1 MLLQKFSS
9 PQVMI
14 PNKKFTQTVPGESF
28 SRYEFRETFT
38 TEEVEIPE
46 SAQREAKLLFH
57 HEMINFMEVH
67 QIFASLVMN
76 FYQTSS
82 KYPPVLR
89 PTKTERGTKNINTHF
104 KYK

>member
-1 MLLQKFSS
+1 MK
-9 PQVMI
+9 
-14 PNKKFTQTVPGESF
+14 SF
-28 SRYEFRETFT
+28 SRYEFRVTFR

-57 HEMINFMEVH
+57 HEMINFMEAH
-67 QIFASLVMN
+67 QILASLVMN

-82 KYPPVLR
+82 KCSPVLR
-89 PTKTERGTKNINTHF
+89 PNKTDRGNKNINTYF